1 MVAVLTERET
11 LGLEGIYKWN
21 FFVVF
26 PILYVCCRTQLCSMQ
41 VIWDMLRL

>member
-11 LGLEGIYKWN
+11 LELEGIYKWN

-26 PILYVCCRTQLCSMQ
+26 PILYVVEHSFAVCK
-41 VIWDMLRL
+41 